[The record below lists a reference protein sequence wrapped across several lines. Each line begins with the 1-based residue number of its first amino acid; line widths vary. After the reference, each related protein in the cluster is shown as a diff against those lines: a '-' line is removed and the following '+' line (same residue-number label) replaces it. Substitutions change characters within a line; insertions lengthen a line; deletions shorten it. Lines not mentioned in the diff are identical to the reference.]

1 MKDFDN
7 LVQTLKD
14 KKDHNIGRGKEL
26 EDVRYVV
33 QATDAVQ
40 KAVIETAKAIIE
52 SLTTDIQNVRVT
64 NSKESIST
72 PDALKGANTVKQAV
86 DNLKVVLEGKE
97 VDFMPIL
104 ERLESVEQAIGKLPT
119 EYPSFPE
126 MPKETAVNNLKEI
139 TKCIDDLRAD
149 VKKLKLDPK
158 ITVKPTDVKVEA
170 PQVTVDM
177 SKLEEVKE
185 AIEGINYPDTS
196 ALIVTLINKTVE
208 VTNSINE
215 LEFPIPNFRSADI
228 INAVTGKSTTV
239 PRVEIDTTNS
249 PVIYFGKA
257 EPSASSSESKWQ
269 IAKGDTTN
277 GLSKSFPG
285 GDTTFSYVWDDRAS
299 LTYN

>member
-1 MKDFDN
+1 MKDFDQ

-14 KKDHNIGRGKEL
+14 KKDQDIGRGKEL
-26 EDVRYVV
+26 EDVKYVV

-40 KAVIETAKAIIE
+40 KAVIETAKAIIDT
-52 SLTTDIQNVRVT
+52 LTTDIQNVRLT
-64 NSKESIST
+64 NQKESIAT

-86 DNLKVVLEGKE
+86 DNLKQVLEGKD

-104 ERLESVEQAIGKLPT
+104 ERLEAVEQAIGKLPT

-126 MPKETAVNNLKEI
+126 IPKETAVNNLAEI

-158 ITVKPTDVKVEA
+158 ITLKPTDVTVEA
-170 PQVTVDM
+170 PQINVDM

-185 AIEGINYPDTS
+185 AIQGMTYPDTS

-208 VTNSINE
+208 VTKSIQE
-215 LEFPIPNFRSADI
+215 LEFPIPNFRSGDI
-228 INAVTGKSTTV
+228 IEAIKGNTTAL
-239 PRVEIDTTNS
+239 RVEIDNTN
-249 PVIYFGKA
+249 PPIVYFGKA
-257 EPSASSSESKWQ
+257 EPSASTSESVWQ

-277 GLSKSFPG
+277 GLSKSFPA
-285 GDTTFSYVWDDRAS
+285 GDSTFSYVWDDRAS